1 LNENKI
7 LREELESIEED
18 GTVEHNNA
26 IKLREE
32 NAKLKIVNENL
43 FAVRDKLEKNIEEY
57 KRGNN
62 NWMNLYQSVVDKNNE
77 LLKTN
82 NRLTVDN
89 NALLNKGG
97 LKYMEA
103 KLQIVQ
109 NGYDKCSRERDEYKH
124 QLNAANKENEK
135 LKKDIIDY
143 VYEKDEE
150 KSQYPIHWGGYD
162 GAASAFPEEYSKWL
176 NEQKDKAITKKEV
189 EFNADSLDNKEQVNP
204 CPCNKCKEYNQ
215 EKISWEQAASDLALR
230 VVKLEEK
237 VTELSIIKTSI
248 GYKGEF

>member
-1 LNENKI
+1 MFDFWPKPKSVDESTNIVDKNSNVYPSWSWSTTIKDANGNDMTVNQLITKYNTLLNENKI

-18 GTVEHNNA
+18 GTEEHNNA

-32 NAKLKIVNENL
+32 NVELKGSIS
-43 FAVRDKLEKNIEEY
+43 R
-57 KRGNN
+57 
-62 NWMNLYQSVVDKNNE
+62 WMNLYQEVVDK
-77 LLKTN
+77 
-82 NRLTVDN
+82 N

-109 NGYDKCSRERDEYKH
+109 NNYKKCASERDEYKH

-150 KSQYPIHWGGYD
+150 KSQYPIHWGGWD
-162 GAASAFPEEYSKWL
+162 GAASAHPEEYSKWL
-176 NEQKDKAITKKEV
+176 NEQKDKAV
-189 EFNADSLDNKEQVNP
+189 AD
-204 CPCNKCKEYNQ
+204 
-215 EKISWEQAASDLALR
+215 DLETR
-230 VVKLEEK
+230 VKKLEKAVEELK
-237 VTELSIIKTSI
+237 IINTELTMSPLDKCIEKY
-248 GYKGEF
+248 GD